1 MGNDMPS
8 EISAILDLL
17 ISLLGH
23 IDLLLFDRGFYSK
36 DLIMSLNERKINYL
50 IFVPKNPQVKDELS
64 SMYQSEKK
72 VILHEFTTYKNGRK
86 VINSCHLAF
95 LKQIFDHKSEE
106 YYDWCFASNT
116 SDIDL
121 DHVIAKYKFPWRI
134 ETMFR
139 VQDDC

>member
-72 VILHEFTTYKNGRK
+72 VILHEFSMYTDGRK
-86 VINSCHLAF
+86 VINSFHLAF